1 MTLMHCLGVDI
12 VKIARIERA
21 VAVWGERFLER
32 VYTDDE
38 LSRYRRRMASLASRF
53 AAKEALIKALGG
65 ISDGFCWREIE
76 IISNEAGRPQ
86 LRLYGS
92 MLARARELGLGH
104 FDVSLSDCEDYAIAF
119 VIAETAGGVEKG

>member
-1 MTLMHCLGVDI
+1 MHYLGVDI

-32 VYTDDE
+32 VYTGDE
-38 LSRYRRRMASLASRF
+38 LARYRRRVASLASRF

-65 ISDGFCWREIE
+65 ISEGFSWREIE
-76 IISNEAGRPQ
+76 IISNDEGRPR
-86 LRLYGS
+86 LCLYGS

-104 FDVSLSDCEDYAIAF
+104 FDVSLSDCEEYAVAF
-119 VIAETAGGVEKG
+119 VIAETVGGVKEG